1 VSGLGLTYSGSSGSL
16 VGSATADTYSKGHTA
31 MVTANDMP
39 KVKAFID
46 ACSSFIRGSWTA
58 SGGRTITRTL
68 KDGTTRTDKVFEI
81 IISNG
86 QLNGTPEVGTTVLV
100 AKAKG
105 DIALYVLSEAM
116 GSGVSKQGVGYTLWQ
131 GTPVQQ

>member
-1 VSGLGLTYSGSSGSL
+1 
-16 VGSATADTYSKGHTA
+16 

-100 AKAKG
+100 SKAKG
-105 DIALYVLSEAM
+105 DIALYVLTEAM
-116 GSGVSKQGVGYTLWQ
+116 GNGVSKQGVGYTLWQ

>member
-1 VSGLGLTYSGSSGSL
+1 VSRLGLTFSGSSGSL
-16 VGSATADTYSKGHTA
+16 VGSATADTYSKGAIA

-100 AKAKG
+100 SKAKG
-105 DIALYVLSEAM
+105 DIALYVLTEAM
-116 GSGVSKQGVGYTLWQ
+116 GNGVSKQGVGYTLWQ

>member
-1 VSGLGLTYSGSSGSL
+1 
-16 VGSATADTYSKGHTA
+16 

-58 SGGRTITRTL
+58 SGGRTITRTITD
-68 KDGTTRTDKVFEI
+68 KDGKTSTRTDKVFEI

-105 DIALYVLSEAM
+105 DIALYVLTEAM